1 MEYKITGKRND
12 IAQISSDEII
22 IKDTQSALDLIAT
35 VHYETDCEKL
45 IVNKENIAEEFFIL
59 STGIAGEILQKFID
73 YRKKIAIV
81 GDFSKYT
88 SKPLKDF
95 IFESNKGNSIF
106 FVPTLEEAVRK
117 LDSAE

>member
-1 MEYKITGKRND
+1 M
-12 IAQISSDEII
+12 
-22 IKDTQSALDLIAT
+22 
-35 VHYETDCEKL
+35 
-45 IVNKENIAEEFFIL
+45 
-59 STGIAGEILQKFID
+59 QKFIN
-73 YRKKIAIV
+73 YRKIAIV
-81 GDFSKYT
+81 GDFSEYT